1 MKAGLHD
8 QEPDDLP
15 LRKILVAAGVTLLV
29 FSIGVACMA
38 EGLTGRHF
46 TTVPA
51 PHSTVQYTLINVG
64 APGLERAS
72 AVRLDRFGWAD
83 RDAGVATIPIDRAI
97 DVTLK
102 ERK

>member
-1 MKAGLHD
+1 MKEGPRD

-15 LRKILVAAGVTLLV
+15 LRKILVAAGATLFV
-29 FSIGVACMA
+29 FSIGIACMA
-38 EGLTGRHF
+38 EGLTGRHG

-51 PHSTVQYTLINVG
+51 PHSTVQYTLIDVG
-64 APGLERAS
+64 APGLERGR

-97 DVTLK
+97 DLTLK